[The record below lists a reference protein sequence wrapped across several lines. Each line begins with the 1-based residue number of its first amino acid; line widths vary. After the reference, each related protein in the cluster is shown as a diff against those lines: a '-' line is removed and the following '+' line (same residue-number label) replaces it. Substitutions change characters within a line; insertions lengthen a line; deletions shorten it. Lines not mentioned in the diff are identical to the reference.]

1 MSTSSPVPA
10 AEAPRTLP
18 TSGFYN
24 IDPDQLVEEEELP
37 GYHADHF
44 YPVKLGQVFE
54 SRYQILG
61 KLGFGTSST
70 TWLARDLR

>member
-1 MSTSSPVPA
+1 MPA
-10 AEAPRTLP
+10 AEAPRSFP
-18 TSGFYN
+18 TSGFHN
-24 IDPDQLVEEEELP
+24 ISPSQLIEEEELP
-37 GYHADHF
+37 GYVADRF

-70 TWLARDLR
+70 TWLSRDLR